1 MRNIFKELFLIFM
14 EFKNNIVSAIIGG
27 GTVVIILIIILLIRH
42 NQNYD
47 YREINVLNIET
58 LNNSA
63 LKDSEYFQNLFDKA
77 RIDHLKVLKEQGVIL
92 TPQEYTNN
100 IVSYYNTIIVVLIS
114 FFAILSIATL
124 FQIKSQAKEYV
135 LAEVPRLL
143 KDKEFTKENIWNNIE
158 GDIDNKIEPIKLQI
172 SEIKTD
178 VMDLDVLVSSLAEEN
193 EEYHLKLNSELIIE
207 NNNN

>member
-1 MRNIFKELFLIFM
+1 M
-14 EFKNNIVSAIIGG
+14 EFKNNILSAIIGG

-158 GDIDNKIEPIKLQI
+158 GDIDNKIEDRK
-172 SEIKTD
+172 S
-178 VMDLDVLVSSLAEEN
+178 VV
-193 EEYHLKLNSELIIE
+193 
-207 NNNN
+207 

>member
-14 EFKNNIVSAIIGG
+14 EFKNNILSAIIGG